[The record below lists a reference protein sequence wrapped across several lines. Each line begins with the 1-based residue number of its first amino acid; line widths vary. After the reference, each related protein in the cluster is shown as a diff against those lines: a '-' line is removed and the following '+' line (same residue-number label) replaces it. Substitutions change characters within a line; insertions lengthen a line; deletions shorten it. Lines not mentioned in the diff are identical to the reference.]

1 MTNDGTPADAPALA
15 FAEPLIV
22 PAPEGV
28 DNAISE
34 VMARH
39 EDEFNAALEPFGVEL
54 GELMQAT
61 WMRFVRIGD
70 VQALYGGQVHS
81 SVLRG
86 ALGFDDADERLLSG
100 EERDLVGVTDEPPLR
115 GDLEGSV
122 PTRNLLPL
130 GRQDDCSS
138 GEACGA
144 QCSAVRPA
152 ARDYC
157 SAYREADGMSC
168 LFREGHTS
176 AHDYSRRDSS
186 KWTAGHRG

>member
-28 DNAISE
+28 DRAISE

-70 VQALYGGQVHS
+70 VQQV
-81 SVLRG
+81 
-86 ALGFDDADERLLSG
+86 
-100 EERDLVGVTDEPPLR
+100 P
-115 GDLEGSV
+115 
-122 PTRNLLPL
+122 
-130 GRQDDCSS
+130 SS
-138 GEACGA
+138 GLRFNMTLKGA
-144 QCSAVRPA
+144 RP
-152 ARDYC
+152 
-157 SAYREADGMSC
+157 
-168 LFREGHTS
+168 
-176 AHDYSRRDSS
+176 
-186 KWTAGHRG
+186 